1 MPPPICA
8 KCRQSEALEGDT
20 WCLGCSSWDALGR
33 ELSGHWDVPGARIL
47 AADLVVSCVRQVR
60 GLRGF
65 AAGLVRQAA
74 SPTASGANR
83 EAKVASPP
91 ATTAKALPAG
101 GKRPLPAPPPPPLPP
116 VKGEDHSEEEEE
128 EEEEIDEEPP
138 SSTHRPLGGS
148 GGRPPPEPDHSP
160 GGRRERRS
168 SRGAGES
175 RASEKRERRTREE
188 GEHKRKRHRKGHR
201 GGRKHQRLHRLGEN
215 PLLPVHR
222 QLPASYWELGSL
234 ARGRDAL
241 DRL

>member
-1 MPPPICA
+1 MF
-8 KCRQSEALEGDT
+8 RVQL
-20 WCLGCSSWDALGR
+20 LGRPGR

-74 SPTASGANR
+74 SPQPLVQTVR
-83 EAKVASPP
+83 QRLHLLLHH
-91 ATTAKALPAG
+91 AKALPAG

-128 EEEEIDEEPP
+128 EEEET

-175 RASEKRERRTREE
+175 RASEKRENRTREE

-215 PLLPVHR
+215 PLLQCTGNCLRATGSWDPLLVEGTLLIVFKSR
-222 QLPASYWELGSL
+222 KWLP
-234 ARGRDAL
+234 
-241 DRL
+241 